1 MPSLGW
7 RRSRLSKSMNC
18 RTVRSKLLADLD
30 RLAPEE
36 ERQAVAAHLRG
47 CRSCSEEGAE
57 RERIRAAMRA
67 LPRMAPPPE
76 LAVRLRVMAS
86 QEKARRATP
95 WLRRL
100 ATNVQLAF
108 DGMMRPM
115 AVPLAGGFGAALLLF
130 ALLVPSF
137 AWVPSAQDV
146 PFGLSTEPTVKSMA
160 PIGFGDGEAVVDVTI
175 DDQGHLVDYDFVRD
189 RGDVNQ
195 SFRRSV
201 ANALLFTVFTPRITA
216 FGQRVGGKLRLT
228 FRSSSVDVKG

>member
-1 MPSLGW
+1 
-7 RRSRLSKSMNC
+7 
-18 RTVRSKLLADLD
+18 LLAELD

-36 ERQAVAAHLRG
+36 ERQAVAAHLRV

-76 LAVRLRVMAS
+76 LAVQLRVLAS
-86 QEKARRATP
+86 RERHRRSTG
-95 WLRRL
+95 WLRRQL
-100 ATNVQLAF
+100 TNVHLAF
-108 DGMMRPM
+108 DGLMRPM

-130 ALLVPSF
+130 ASLVPSF

-175 DDQGHLVDYDFVRD
+175 DDQGRMVAYDIVRD
-189 RGDVNQ
+189 HGEVNQ
-195 SFRRSV
+195 SFRRSLE
-201 ANALLFTVFTPRITA
+201 NALLFTVFTPRTTA
-216 FGQRVGGKLRLT
+216 FGQPVGGKLRLT
-228 FRSSSVDVKG
+228 FRSSSVEVKG